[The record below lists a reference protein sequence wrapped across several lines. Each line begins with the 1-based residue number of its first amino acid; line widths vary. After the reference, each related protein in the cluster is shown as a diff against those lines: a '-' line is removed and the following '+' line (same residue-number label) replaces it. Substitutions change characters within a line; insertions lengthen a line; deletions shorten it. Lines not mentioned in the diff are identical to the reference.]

1 MSKTNIEV
9 RVDLSELAYELAQTV
24 PERDLLAFILEL
36 DANLADLQ
44 FTKRLSAALIDVIKE
59 EEAQ

>member
-24 PERDLLAFILEL
+24 PERDLLAFILDV
-36 DANLADLQ
+36 DANMADLQ
-44 FTKRLSAALIDVIKE
+44 FTKQLSAALIDVIKE

>member
-1 MSKTNIEV
+1 
-9 RVDLSELAYELAQTV
+9 VDLSELAYGLAQTV
-24 PERDLLAFILEL
+24 HERDLLSFVLDV

-59 EEAQ
+59 EEAE

>member
-59 EEAQ
+59 EGSQ

>member
-59 EEAQ
+59 EGAQ

>member
-1 MSKTNIEV
+1 MSKANIEV
-9 RVDLSELAYELAQTV
+9 CVDLSELAYGLAQTV
-24 PERDLLAFILEL
+24 HERDLLAFILDV

-59 EEAQ
+59 EEAE